1 MTERQKKAAQ
11 LHSSGYNCAQAVACT
26 FCEDLG
32 FDEETVFRLAEGF
45 GLGMGGMQATCGA
58 VSGAVMLAGMV
69 YSRPEM
75 EGRSKS
81 LTYKIGRD
89 IPAKFLEKNGSL
101 ICREL
106 KGVDTGRVLR
116 SCPGCIDD
124 AVEIAEEVLDL
135 K

>member
-1 MTERQKKAAQ
+1 MSEKQVQAAK
-11 LHSSGYNCAQAVACT
+11 LHSSGYNCAQSVACA

-58 VSGAVMLAGMV
+58 VSGAVMLAGMIN
-69 YSRPEM
+69 SKPEM
-75 EGRSKS
+75 EGRSKA

-89 IPAKFLEKNGSL
+89 IPAKFLKKNGSL

-106 KGVDTGRVLR
+106 KGVDTGTVLR
-116 SCPGCIDD
+116 SCQGCIDD
-124 AVEIAEEVLDL
+124 AVELAEEVLGL

>member
-1 MTERQKKAAQ
+1 MTEKQTKAAQ
-11 LHSSGYNCAQAVACT
+11 LHNSGYNCAQAVACT

-69 YSRPEM
+69 NSRPEM

-124 AVEIAEEVLDL
+124 AVEIAEEVLGL